1 MFELIFHPEAEQELL
16 ELDSAMQGKAF
27 AALDKLET
35 QGNQLRFPHTDIIL
49 DGLFELRAGKKDITR
64 AFFAVTNGACQ
75 GSCRLS

>member
-1 MFELIFHPEAEQELL
+1 MFELIFHPEAKQELL

-35 QGNQLRFPHTDIIL
+35 QGNQLRFPHTDIIQ

-64 AFFAVTNGACQ
+64 TFL
-75 GSCRLS
+75 LSLKAKEYSFSVHS